1 MLVVR
6 NLEVFYGKLRAV
18 KSLSFHVNEGEI
30 VTIIGANGSG
40 KTSTLRAISGIMVK
54 TRGEIIFENERI
66 NGLPP
71 HVIVNMGISH
81 VPEGR
86 RLFPNLT
93 VRDNLLLGAYP
104 YLKKNGDFSKIVKD
118 RIEQVFAIFPRLKE
132 RSDQLAG
139 TLSGGEQ
146 QMLAIGRA
154 LMSRPRL
161 LLLDEPSMGLAPV
174 IVNEIFKVIEE
185 LRKDMGVTILLVEQ
199 NARKALEISDRGY
212 VLESGSLVYSGSSE
226 ELKKSKEIQRAYLG
240 KSDFFE

>member
-6 NLEVFYGKLRAV
+6 NLDVFYGQLRAV
-18 KSLSFHVNEGEI
+18 KSLSFHVDEGEI

-40 KTSTLRAISGIMVK
+40 KTSTLRAISGIMVR
-54 TRGEIIFENERI
+54 TEGEIIFENERI
-66 NGLPP
+66 DRYPAHL
-71 HVIVNMGISH
+71 IVKMGISH

-86 RLFPNLT
+86 KLFSNLR
-93 VRDNLLLGAYP
+93 VEDNLLLGAYP
-104 YLKKNGDFSKIVKD
+104 FLKDRDFAKIVEEKL
-118 RIEQVFAIFPRLKE
+118 ETVYSIFPVLRE
-132 RSDQLAG
+132 RRDQLAG

-174 IVNEIFKVIEE
+174 IVKEIFNIIVR
-185 LRKDMGVTILLVEQ
+185 LRDKFGLTVLLVEQ

-212 VLESGSLVYSGSSE
+212 VLETGSLVYSGTAE
-226 ELKKSKEIQRAYLG
+226 ELRKSREIQRAYLG
-240 KSDFFE
+240 KEEFLD